1 MAGVGQ
7 ADGEAE
13 KHLNGELPP
22 EPEDRDGAA
31 GPGAEDG
38 AKKKRKKK
46 KKGKVGP
53 AGRGRPPAGR
63 VLRAG
68 GTRGLAAGGAGGR
81 RSRCGCWAPGTDGEG
96 EERRVR
102 GCLVASRA
110 LRGKASA
117 WCWESRPRDGQEMDK
132 EMEGALDDV
141 AKQLDKQVL
150 EEKDK
155 DDDDED
161 GEGEGDGAA
170 GKKKKKKK
178 KKKGPKVQ
186 TDPPS
191 IPICDLFPSNIY
203 PKGEECQYPPTQD
216 GRTAAWRIT
225 SEEKKA
231 LDQASEEIWN
241 DFREAAEAHRQV
253 RKYVMSWIKP
263 GMTMI
268 EICEKLEDCS
278 RKLIKENGLNAGL
291 AFPTGC
297 SLNNCAAHY
306 TPNAGD
312 PTVLHYDD
320 ICKIDFGTHISGRII
335 DCAFTVTFNP
345 KYDRLLEAVKDATNT
360 GIKCAGIDVRLCDVG
375 EAIQEVMESYEVEI
389 DGKTYQVKPIRN
401 LNGHSI
407 GPYRIHAGKTVPI
420 VKGGEATRMEEGEV
434 YAIETFG
441 STGKGVVHDDM
452 ECSHY
457 MKNFDVGHVPIRLP
471 RAKHLLNVINENFGT
486 LAFCRRWLDRLG
498 ESKYLMALKN
508 LCDLGI
514 VDPYPPLCDIK
525 GSYTAQFEHTILL
538 RPTCKEVVSRG
549 DDY

>member
-1 MAGVGQ
+1 MADVVAEQ
-7 ADGEAE
+7 VADQKPVPDRELNGEAE
-13 KHLNGELPP
+13 DREEA
-22 EPEDRDGAA
+22 EP
-31 GPGAEDG
+31 AEET
-38 AKKKRKKK
+38 AKKKKKRKKK
-46 KKGKVGP
+46 NKS
-53 AGRGRPPAGR
+53 A
-63 VLRAG
+63 
-68 GTRGLAAGGAGGR
+68 TTGAE
-81 RSRCGCWAPGTDGEG
+81 AEADGVSEVTKQL
-96 EERRVR
+96 EKQAIE
-102 GCLVASRA
+102 
-110 LRGKASA
+110 
-117 WCWESRPRDGQEMDK
+117 DK
-132 EMEGALDDV
+132 EKE
-141 AKQLDKQVL
+141 
-150 EEKDK
+150 
-155 DDDDED
+155 ED
-161 GEGEGDGAA
+161 GEEDGDDGENSA

-178 KKKGPKVQ
+178 KKKGPKSQ

-191 IPICDLFPSNIY
+191 VPICDLYPSGAFPIGQECEY
-203 PKGEECQYPPTQD
+203 PVSQD
-216 GRTAAWRIT
+216 GRSAAWRT
-225 SEEKKA
+225 TNDEKRVLDKANEEVW
-231 LDQASEEIWN
+231 S
-241 DFREAAEAHRQV
+241 DFRQAAEAHRQV
-253 RKYVMSWIKP
+253 RQHVRSFMKP

-268 EICEKLEDCS
+268 EICERLEDCS
-278 RKLIKENGLNAGL
+278 RKLIKENKLNAGL

-297 SLNNCAAHY
+297 SLNHCAAHY

-312 PTVLHYDD
+312 TTVLQYDD
-320 ICKIDFGTHISGRII
+320 VCKIDFGTHINGRII

-345 KYDRLLEAVKDATNT
+345 KYDKLLEAVRDATNT
-360 GIKCAGIDVRLCDVG
+360 GIKNAGIDVRLCDVG
-375 EAIQEVMESYEVEI
+375 EAIQEVMESYEVEL

-407 GPYRIHAGKTVPI
+407 GQYRIHAGKTVPI

-471 RAKHLLNVINENFGT
+471 RAKHLLNVVNENFGT

-514 VDPYPPLCDIK
+514 VDPYPPLCDTK
-525 GSYTAQFEHTILL
+525 GCYTAQFEHTILL

>member
-1 MAGVGQ
+1 MAGVE
-7 ADGEAE
+7 EAAASGS
-13 KHLNGELPP
+13 HLNGDL
-22 EPEDRDGAA
+22 EPDDREEGAA
-31 GPGAEDG
+31 STAEEA
-38 AKKKRKKK
+38 AKKKRRKKK
-46 KKGKVGP
+46 KSKG
-53 AGRGRPPAGR
+53 AG
-63 VLRAG
+63 
-68 GTRGLAAGGAGGR
+68 AAGQ
-81 RSRCGCWAPGTDGEG
+81 
-96 EERRVR
+96 
-102 GCLVASRA
+102 
-110 LRGKASA
+110 
-117 WCWESRPRDGQEMDK
+117 QEPDK
-132 EMEGALDDV
+132 ESGVSVDEVARQLEKQALE
-141 AKQLDKQVL
+141 DK
-150 EEKDK
+150 ER

-161 GEGEGDGAA
+161 GDGDGDGAT

-178 KKKGPKVQ
+178 KKRGPKVQ

-191 IPICDLFPSNIY
+191 VPICDLYPNGVF
-203 PKGEECQYPPTQD
+203 PKGQECEYPPTQD
-216 GRTAAWRIT
+216 G
-225 SEEKKA
+225 
-231 LDQASEEIWN
+231 
-241 DFREAAEAHRQV
+241 
-253 RKYVMSWIKP
+253 
-263 GMTMI
+263 
-268 EICEKLEDCS
+268 EKLEDCS
-278 RKLIKENGLNAGL
+278 RKLIKENGLDAGL

-297 SLNNCAAHY
+297 FLNNCAAHY

-312 PTVLHYDD
+312 TTVLQYDD
-320 ICKIDFGTHISGRII
+320 ICKIDFGTHINGRII

-345 KYDRLLEAVKDATNT
+345 KYDTLLKAVKDATNT

-407 GPYRIHAGKTVPI
+407 GQYRIHAGKTVPI

-441 STGKGVVHDDM
+441 STGKDIVHDDM

-471 RAKHLLNVINENFGT
+471 RTKHLLNVINENFGT